1 MHLPFAVTA
10 HQVLWTLTF
19 AAYLVLLVVV
29 VSRKL
34 YCRLP
39 FFTAMTVL
47 LELRLLSENL
57 LTGRLAML
65 DLQKVLL
72 AFADLTALASI
83 FVAFELWQK
92 VFGKASCRFRKISLS
107 VGILVSLGALAG
119 WGPWLTPAR
128 IAPDAAPLSVKIL
141 NSMVLFAAP
150 RGTLL
155 VFSGI
160 DKGNLLA
167 AILLL
172 LAGLQILI
180 QRRKTG
186 TRFTAEA
193 VLISVATTFTSLF
206 WLGTQL
212 CWQILVRT
220 THFHS
225 REEYMR
231 FLDLGGRIILAN
243 HIVNLLAILWWI
255 GWLWFD
261 ENEPAAT
268 PIAAEAEATEPPAS
282 VEISAD
288 PIDSQS

>member
-10 HQVLWTLTF
+10 HQLLWTLTF
-19 AAYLVLLVVV
+19 AAYLVLLVVFV
-29 VSRKL
+29 ARKL

-39 FFTAMTVL
+39 FFTALTVL
-47 LELRLLSENL
+47 LELRLLAENL

-72 AFADLTALASI
+72 AFADLSALVSI
-83 FVAFELWQK
+83 LVAFELWQK

-107 VGILVSLGALAG
+107 LGTLASIALLIG

-128 IAPDAAPLSVKIL
+128 IAPALAPLSVKIL
-141 NSMVLFAAP
+141 NAMVLFAAP

-172 LAGLQILI
+172 LAGTQILI
-180 QRRKTG
+180 QRRRTG
-186 TRFTAEA
+186 TRFNAEA
-193 VLISVATTFTSLF
+193 VLVSVATTFTSLF

-225 REEYMR
+225 REEYTQ
-231 FLDLGGRIILAN
+231 FLDLGGRFILAN
-243 HIVNLLAILWWI
+243 HVVNLLAILWWI

-261 ENEPAAT
+261 EEEVVAPSVPTASEVTEAPA
-268 PIAAEAEATEPPAS
+268 EPPS
-282 VEISAD
+282 PQESAD
-288 PIDSQS
+288 SQA